1 MPKKKPSPPTRER
14 NPKMDAFMRTV
25 HSSEKFLA
33 EKAMV
38 AVSTAMTEATHSATP
53 SAMPNQNIR
62 HDIDPAL
69 VHAQVA
75 AKLQEF
81 ERNRVDAVEHA
92 KALTARYE
100 ADLAEGKERRWASR
114 PTPAEQI
121 EDVYKNFAY
130 FENTFYAKVRVIEL
144 PKEGDRFILVYGDAD
159 DTTVNSGTGPFESF
173 DKAASWFLN
182 GGR

>member
-1 MPKKKPSPPTRER
+1 MPKTEPGVPARGRTPE
-14 NPKMDAFMRTV
+14 MDALVKAIATND
-25 HSSEKFLA
+25 KFLIENA
-33 EKAMV
+33 QA
-38 AVSTAMTEATHSATP
+38 AVSTAVAKATHSATP

-92 KALTARYE
+92 KALTAKYE
-100 ADLAEGKERRWASR
+100 ADIAQGLERRWASR

-159 DTTVNSGTGPFESF
+159 DANVSSGTGPFATLE
-173 DKAASWFLN
+173 KAVSWFLN